1 MVTGGLKS
9 GHCVILIAFKRC
21 TLRRLTWGKEATGT
35 KSEVS
40 GHVESPSLAG
50 WWGVHVAEGD
60 SHSHG

>member
-21 TLRRLTWGKEATGT
+21 APRRLAWGKEATGT

-40 GHVESPSLAG
+40 GHVESPTLAG
-50 WWGVHVAEGD
+50 
-60 SHSHG
+60 